1 MVRSQRGTQGARRK
15 ALNGS
20 DDLIDRS
27 DGQARMSASGTKA
40 TCRIPRRM
48 SVCFWQKS
56 GRVYNL
62 RVVER
67 TDTRHAVGSNPVS
80 AQFLWK
86 TGTMPKMSR
95 DFWHNSPKNFQ
106 IRDAENQCLR

>member
-1 MVRSQRGTQGARRK
+1 MVRPCVARGFRRAGAQLRPNVYPDALYVCFWHK
-15 ALNGS
+15 A
-20 DDLIDRS
+20 D
-27 DGQARMSASGTKA
+27 MPHTA
-40 TCRIPRRM
+40 TN
-48 SVCFWQKS
+48 VCFWQKS

-62 RVVER
+62 RVLER